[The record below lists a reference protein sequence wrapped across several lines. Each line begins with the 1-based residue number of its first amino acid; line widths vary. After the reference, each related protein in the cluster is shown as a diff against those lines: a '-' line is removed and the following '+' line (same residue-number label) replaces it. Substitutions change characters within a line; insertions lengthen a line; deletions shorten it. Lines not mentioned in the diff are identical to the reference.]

1 MRRTNAKACLR
12 RCLAID
18 RPSATLT
25 FDGETANPL
34 ESLLAKRN
42 EIPMTFSIAL
52 DHIAVAAR
60 SLDEGATYV
69 EAVLGTKLSP
79 GGKHAAMGTHNRLLS
94 LGPHCYLEVI
104 AIDPVAPKPKHRRWF
119 NLDTYAAAPRVTN
132 WICRTNDLD
141 ASLAAAPAGSGSPMR
156 VTRGDMSWRM
166 AVTDF
171 GRLPYD
177 DAMPALIEW
186 GDSPHPNKRLPD
198 HGLRLTRLDV
208 FHPKAEELL
217 KEFPHLGALPE
228 VSLRVGPEKRLIATI
243 STPEGNRILA

>member
-1 MRRTNAKACLR
+1 
-12 RCLAID
+12 
-18 RPSATLT
+18 
-25 FDGETANPL
+25 
-34 ESLLAKRN
+34 
-42 EIPMTFSIAL
+42 MTFTIAL

-60 SLDEGATYV
+60 SLDEGAAYV

-79 GGKHAAMGTHNRLLS
+79 GGKHPAMGTHNRLLS

-104 AIDPVAPKPKHRRWF
+104 SIDPDAPKPKHRRWF
-119 NLDTYAAAPRVTN
+119 NLDNYAAAPRVTN
-132 WICRTNDLD
+132 WICATDDLD
-141 ASLAAAPAGSGSPMR
+141 AALAAAPAGSGTPMR
-156 VTRGDMSWRM
+156 LTRGELTWRM

-186 GDSPHPNKRLPD
+186 EDGPHPNKRLPD

-208 FHPKAEELL
+208 FHPRAEELL
-217 KEFPHLGALPE
+217 KEFPHLGSMPE
-228 VSLRVGPEKRLIATI
+228 VSLSVGAEKRLIATI